1 LNTVILPAAIALP
14 RNLDHRRKTQRP
26 CHRFR
31 RNPQTLLAELE
42 AQLIQSTLPPEKKE
56 KLDFVTPPA
65 ILNALRP
72 LFRW

>member
-14 RNLDHRRKTQRP
+14 RNLDHRRKTRRP
-26 CHRFR
+26 RHRFR

-42 AQLIQSTLPPEKKE
+42 AQLIQTTWLPEKKE